1 MSEPGKKSASEILAV
16 LVERVRL
23 IERES
28 GNVAAVMEKMIA
40 SIERQRSAAAVPSL
54 GLEKNS

>member
-1 MSEPGKKSASEILAV
+1 MSKISAVEVLSR

-28 GNVAAVMEKMIA
+28 AQVAAVMERMIA
-40 SIERQRSAAAVPSL
+40 AGSKRSASTEP
-54 GLEKNS
+54 EK

>member
-1 MSEPGKKSASEILAV
+1 MSKISAVEVLSR

-28 GNVAAVMEKMIA
+28 AKVAAVMERMIA
-40 SIERQRSAAAVPSL
+40 ASGRQSAAPPEP
-54 GLEKNS
+54 GE